1 MHHVSMKLSVNYF
14 EILTMKT
21 MCVSHVTT
29 PHIIFNNVSTSEI
42 VILMESVFDKEQ
54 LETNFILV
62 QRKDKLLPNKS
73 KCWFAIKIELVE
85 QWVSIYIAN
94 NTLWQQGVVSK
105 VTIMHL

>member
-1 MHHVSMKLSVNYF
+1 MKLSVYYF

-29 PHIIFNNVSTSEI
+29 PHIIFNNITISDV
-42 VILMESVFDKEQ
+42 ESVFDKEQ
-54 LETNFILV
+54 LETDFILV
-62 QRKDKLLPNKS
+62 QRKDKLCPNKS

-94 NTLWQQGVVSK
+94 NTMWQQGVVSK